1 MHLVHYKI
9 KTKEEVNQMR
19 KRLEEKHKNI
29 SLFYSIQLEKRKNI
43 INSQKKDRDEKVV
56 SNIYKRIMNKN
67 KEFERR
73 VRLLD
78 LFEKNEERVEQKI
91 LLKEK
96 KNEEFKYNNLL
107 KSDEMSNNY
116 LRNMQLLNNR
126 NQVKLQRMRT
136 KEDEVNNKILSRQN
150 SAQVRIKRYDDIKV
164 NKDLMLEHAKQ
175 ILEEQKDYKP
185 EDVYKQVFTRDDMNL
200 LNE

>member
-96 KNEEFKYNNLL
+96 
-107 KSDEMSNNY
+107 
-116 LRNMQLLNNR
+116 
-126 NQVKLQRMRT
+126 RT
-136 KEDEVNNKILSRQN
+136 K
-150 SAQVRIKRYDDIKV
+150 
-164 NKDLMLEHAKQ
+164 
-175 ILEEQKDYKP
+175 
-185 EDVYKQVFTRDDMNL
+185 NL
-200 LNE
+200 NTIIYLNQMKCPIII